1 MRFSFKDGSGLDRVS
16 TQMSVGHGFGNC
28 FDNWDRGG
36 HRGVV
41 IIGGGVIVR
50 GSSDQRD
57 GSSLDLNRF
66 SSFDRGSGGGNIR
79 YIGVVSVG
87 VVVVVAIIAIIAS
100 IIVVEPIVSVVVRV
114 VAIVVVGSV
123 VSISLSLSF
132 GFSLGLRVSRSF
144 GQTGLLQ
151 STDSATVGS
160 DAIMRGKRATGKGD
174 TGRKSSDGGGGN
186 GIGGKNGACG
196 GGGHG
201 Y

>member
-1 MRFSFKDGSGLDRVS
+1 VG
-16 TQMSVGHGFGNC
+16 VGHGFGNC
-28 FDNWDRGG
+28 FNNWERSG

-41 IIGGGVIVR
+41 IVGGGVIVR
-50 GSSDQRD
+50 GSSDQRYR
-57 GSSLDLNRF
+57 SRLDLNRF
-66 SSFDRGSGGGNIR
+66 SSLDRGSGGNIWN
-79 YIGVVSVG
+79 IGVVSVG
-87 VVVVVAIIAIIAS
+87 VVVVAIVAS
-100 IIVVEPIVSVVVRV
+100 IVVVASIVIVEPVVSVVVRV

>member
-1 MRFSFKDGSGLDRVS
+1 MRFSFKNGSGLDRVS

-41 IIGGGVIVR
+41 IVGGGVIVR

-87 VVVVVAIIAIIAS
+87 VVVVVAIIAS

-123 VSISLSLSF
+123 VSISLSFGF
-132 GFSLGLRVSRSF
+132 GFSLGLGVS
-144 GQTGLLQ
+144 
-151 STDSATVGS
+151 
-160 DAIMRGKRATGKGD
+160 
-174 TGRKSSDGGGGN
+174 
-186 GIGGKNGACG
+186 
-196 GGGHG
+196 
-201 Y
+201 

>member
-41 IIGGGVIVR
+41 IVGGGVIVR

-123 VSISLSLSF
+123 VSISLSFGFSF
-132 GFSLGLRVSRSF
+132 GFSLGLGVS
-144 GQTGLLQ
+144 
-151 STDSATVGS
+151 
-160 DAIMRGKRATGKGD
+160 
-174 TGRKSSDGGGGN
+174 
-186 GIGGKNGACG
+186 
-196 GGGHG
+196 
-201 Y
+201 

>member
-41 IIGGGVIVR
+41 IVGGGVIVR

-87 VVVVVAIIAIIAS
+87 VVVVVTIIAS
-100 IIVVEPIVSVVVRV
+100 IVVVEPIVSVVVRV

-123 VSISLSLSF
+123 VSISLSFGF
-132 GFSLGLRVSRSF
+132 GFSLGLGVS
-144 GQTGLLQ
+144 
-151 STDSATVGS
+151 
-160 DAIMRGKRATGKGD
+160 
-174 TGRKSSDGGGGN
+174 
-186 GIGGKNGACG
+186 
-196 GGGHG
+196 
-201 Y
+201 

>member
-87 VVVVVAIIAIIAS
+87 VVVVVTIIAS
-100 IIVVEPIVSVVVRV
+100 VIASIVVIKPIVSVVVRV

-123 VSISLSLSF
+123 VSISLGFS
-132 GFSLGLRVSRSF
+132 FSLGLGVS
-144 GQTGLLQ
+144 
-151 STDSATVGS
+151 
-160 DAIMRGKRATGKGD
+160 
-174 TGRKSSDGGGGN
+174 
-186 GIGGKNGACG
+186 
-196 GGGHG
+196 
-201 Y
+201 